1 MRFPWHAGDAGPEQH
16 GALGPHPLGRPARRR
31 CGGAACGR
39 CACTA
44 PHWRAC
50 SSVRPNRG
58 TCWSGLTPSGG
69 SPHHDLLAPARLC
82 ASLDRAP
89 ACGAW
94 VGALRMGASCDTA
107 ETRWTCPCPP
117 WRMRGRGR
125 HSRPFGTSRRRPQGA
140 HGRVRAGAHDP
151 ADAWEWWHRV
161 RCLCGHNAKLG
172 VLLDLPLALPPE
184 QYVARWRVRQRA
196 AAPWARHVHSQ

>member
-1 MRFPWHAGDAGPEQH
+1 MRFPGAQVMLGLSSMALWVRIPLAAPRGADAAAQPVD
-16 GALGPHPLGRPARRR
+16 GALALPR
-31 CGGAACGR
+31 
-39 CACTA
+39 
-44 PHWRAC
+44 RAC

-58 TCWSGLTPSGG
+58 TCRSGLTPSGK